1 MPNHCVCK
9 VTVIGHKEDL
19 DEFEEHQLSFQHF
32 VPRPVEAEADW
43 YTWNVQHWG
52 TKWEAWDY
60 ELKERD
66 ENFLI
71 VEFTTAWSPPIAFF
85 EALLQRYP
93 RCWLKCSFHEEGG
106 MAGVWIGFIKDK
118 SPRSQS
124 ELGFIKEGSVKS
136 KYLLWSEPEPRLT
149 TDGKI
154 YIADEE
160 EDEEDE
166 NEDINYEMKTIG

>member
-1 MPNHCVCK
+1 MPNHCNCH

-66 ENFLI
+66 ENFL
-71 VEFTTAWSPPIAFF
+71 VVDFTTAWAPPIAFF

-93 RCWLKCSFHEEGG
+93 RCWLKCIFNEESG
-106 MAGVWIGFIKDK
+106 MAGVWV
-118 SPRSQS
+118 
-124 ELGFIKEGSVKS
+124 GSVKAGVVKS
-136 KYLLWSEPEPRLT
+136 KNLVWDEPEPALT
-149 TDGKI
+149 TDGEI
-154 YIADEE
+154 YIPDEE
-160 EDEEDE
+160 EDT
-166 NEDINYEMKTIG
+166 NYETKSSD